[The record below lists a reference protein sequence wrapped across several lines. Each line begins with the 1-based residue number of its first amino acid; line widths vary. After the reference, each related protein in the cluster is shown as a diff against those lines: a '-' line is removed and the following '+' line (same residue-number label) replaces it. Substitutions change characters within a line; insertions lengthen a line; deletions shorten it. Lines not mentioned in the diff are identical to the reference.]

1 MDYLVFFLTP
11 ILIYFFNSYIVKKKL
26 LTNFSG
32 ENHQKFLGTKN
43 SPLSGGI
50 FLILFLLIIFI
61 QTDLLTY
68 VFLIFIFML
77 GLFSDLKII
86 TLPLR
91 RLFYQFIL
99 ILLFVY
105 FLSLDKISTRIIF
118 LDYFLQNYYI
128 GIFLAH
134 FV

>member
-50 FLILFLLIIFI
+50 FFDIIFVNYFYSNRFI
-61 QTDLLTY
+61 NICFFDFYFY
-68 VFLIFIFML
+68 V
-77 GLFSDLKII
+77 
-86 TLPLR
+86 
-91 RLFYQFIL
+91 
-99 ILLFVY
+99 
-105 FLSLDKISTRIIF
+105 RII
-118 LDYFLQNYYI
+118 L
-128 GIFLAH
+128 
-134 FV
+134 